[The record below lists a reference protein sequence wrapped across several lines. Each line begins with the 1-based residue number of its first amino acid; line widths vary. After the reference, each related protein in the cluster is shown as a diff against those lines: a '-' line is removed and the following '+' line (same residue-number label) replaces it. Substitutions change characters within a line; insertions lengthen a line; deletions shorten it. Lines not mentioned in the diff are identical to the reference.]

1 MNRAKAVLSSF
12 GLGAGLMFVLDPY
25 SGRRRRALFR
35 DKLAY
40 GHRKI
45 GNTMQTTLRDVK
57 NRTAGLVSGLRF
69 FSQTNKVT
77 DEVLV
82 ARIRS
87 KLGRVC
93 SHPSAI
99 EIETN
104 EGHVTLRGPVLADE
118 MKDVLSA
125 VSSVRGVRSTE
136 NKLASRQEAGNVSSL
151 QGGRER
157 LGEKPALLQTYW
169 SPTTRLLA
177 GAAGGFLTIYG
188 LRQGGIAGTGMS
200 GLGTAILL
208 RGLTNLEMKRLVG
221 LGAGT
226 RAVDINKTINIL
238 APVERVFEFWR
249 NYQNFPKFMSHVR
262 EVRETGD
269 HQSHWVLKGPVSIPL
284 EWDAVITAQEPN
296 ELLAWKS
303 QPDSTIQHAGVVRFQ
318 PNANGSTTVHIHMS
332 YNPPAGAIGHAL
344 ATVLGAD
351 PKKKMDDDLIRMKTM
366 IEEKTAAY
374 DVAEN
379 PLAI

>member
-45 GNTMQTTLRDVK
+45 GNTLQTTLRDVK

-77 DEVLV
+77 DEVLA

-104 EGHVTLRGPVLADE
+104 EGHVTLRGPVLAYE

-136 NKLASRQEAGNVSSL
+136 NKLDSRQEAGNVSGL

-177 GAAGGFLTIYG
+177 GAAGSFLTIYG
-188 LRQGGIAGTGMS
+188 LRQGGTAGTGMS
-200 GLGTAILL
+200 VLGTAILL
-208 RGLTNLEMKRLVG
+208 RGFTNLEMKRLVG

-249 NYQNFPKFMSHVR
+249 DYQNFPKFMSHVR

-269 HQSHWVLKGPVSIPL
+269 HQSH
-284 EWDAVITAQEPN
+284 
-296 ELLAWKS
+296 
-303 QPDSTIQHAGVVRFQ
+303 
-318 PNANGSTTVHIHMS
+318 
-332 YNPPAGAIGHAL
+332 Y
-344 ATVLGAD
+344 
-351 PKKKMDDDLIRMKTM
+351 
-366 IEEKTAAY
+366 
-374 DVAEN
+374 
-379 PLAI
+379 